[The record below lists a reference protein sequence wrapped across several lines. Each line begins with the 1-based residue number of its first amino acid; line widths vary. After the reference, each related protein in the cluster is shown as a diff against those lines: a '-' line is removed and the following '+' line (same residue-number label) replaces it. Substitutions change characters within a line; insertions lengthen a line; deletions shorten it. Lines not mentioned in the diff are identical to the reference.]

1 MVSSLTNRVKEVG
14 AQLRIGRTIGLLWSL
29 SKQMTFLLVFMVIL
43 ETVTLYASLYA
54 IKILIDFVT
63 ASSGNMTLNVDRIV
77 MQLIISA
84 SLTVAYHIVKAISAY
99 VTERQAA
106 TVSELINDKIH
117 EKTISIELSFYEQ
130 PAYFDVLQR
139 ARNAGTERP
148 SALIVAV
155 LDTAKQTLSLL
166 AIASIIVH
174 IDWALLP
181 LLVLFVIPTL
191 FLRIYFSDKLN
202 VFRLKSTSL
211 ERHST
216 YFGQLITSEVT
227 AKEVRA
233 YDLGNYFKRKYL
245 QIRLQLLT
253 ERFKI
258 SLARTKGEIITTTL
272 ASLGLFACIGYTIN
286 HALEGKV
293 TIGDIAIFLLVFPQ
307 IFNFLQGIATGI
319 STIYHHNI
327 FINSIYELL
336 DLESSES
343 VISSPSIQ
351 PLKKGSSALTFTD
364 VGFRYPHME
373 TFTLRNINIQVSTG
387 KIIALVG
394 MNGAG
399 KSTLIKLMTRLYDP
413 STGSITLDGQDARQ
427 FSPRDYRKNFG
438 VVFQDF
444 CKYNV
449 SVAENISLG
458 DVDSDRSNTSAIESA
473 AAQSGAH
480 KFITE
485 FPKGYETMMGRI
497 FDDGHEVSIGQW
509 QKLAIARALYGRGR
523 FLIFDEPT
531 SALDATSEQDFFSM
545 LSEHHRDK
553 GVLVI
558 SHRYSTIKYADYVY
572 VMKDGEISQEGTFV
586 ELCHRDGEFVKLFK
600 EEILNETQL

>member
-1 MVSSLTNRVKEVG
+1 MVIAITNRVKEVG
-14 AQLRIGRTIGLLWSL
+14 AQLRIGRTIKLLWSL
-29 SKQMTFLLVFMVIL
+29 SKQMTFLLVFMLIL

-54 IKILIDFVT
+54 IKILIDLVT
-63 ASSGNMTLNVDRIV
+63 VSSTNMALSADQIV
-77 MQLIISA
+77 TQLIIAA
-84 SLTVAYHIVKAISAY
+84 SLTVAYHVVKAISAY

-117 EKTISIELSFYEQ
+117 EKTISIELSYYEQ
-130 PAYFDVLQR
+130 PAYFDILQR
-139 ARNAGTERP
+139 ARNAGAERP
-148 SALIVAV
+148 SALIIAV
-155 LDTAKQTLSLL
+155 LDTAKQALSLL

-174 IDWALLP
+174 IDWVLLP
-181 LLVLFVIPTL
+181 LLVLFVLPTL

-202 VFRLKSTSL
+202 VFRIKSTPL
-211 ERHST
+211 ERHSS

-233 YDLGNYFKRKYL
+233 YNLGNYFKTKYL
-245 QIRLQLLT
+245 QIRLQLLA
-253 ERFKI
+253 ERLKI
-258 SLARTKGEIITTTL
+258 SLSRTKGEVITTTL

-307 IFNFLQGIATGI
+307 IFNFLQGVATGI

-327 FINSIYELL
+327 FISSIYELL
-336 DLESSES
+336 DLESSENTTS
-343 VISSPSIQ
+343 SSPIELPSESPI
-351 PLKKGSSALTFTD
+351 ALDFNG
-364 VGFRYPHME
+364 VSFRYPHKD
-373 TFTLRNINIQVSTG
+373 TFTLRNINMHVSTG

-413 STGSITLDGQDARQ
+413 STGSILLDGQDARH
-427 FSPRDYRKNFG
+427 FALRDYRKNFG

-449 SVAENISLG
+449 SVADNISLG
-458 DVDSDRSNTSAIESA
+458 DVDGDRYDANAIEKA
-473 AAQSGAH
+473 ATQSGAH
-480 KFITE
+480 RFITD

-523 FLIFDEPT
+523 FLILDEPT
-531 SALDATSEQDFFSM
+531 SALDAKSEQDFFSM

-572 VMKDGEISQEGTFV
+572 LMKDGEISQEGTFV
-586 ELCHRDGEFVKLFK
+586 ELCHQDGDFVKLFR
-600 EEILNETQL
+600 EDILDETQL